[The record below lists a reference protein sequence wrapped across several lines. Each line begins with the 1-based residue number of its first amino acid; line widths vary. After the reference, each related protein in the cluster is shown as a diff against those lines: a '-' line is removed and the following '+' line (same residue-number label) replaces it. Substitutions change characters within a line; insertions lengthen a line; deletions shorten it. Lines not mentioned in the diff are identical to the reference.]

1 MDSGAVLA
9 SRFVVEQQV
18 AAGGMGTVYRAHD
31 RLDARPVALKVLH
44 SREAFDVER
53 FERESQ
59 ILAELSH
66 PGIVR
71 YVAHG
76 RTSAGDHYL
85 AMEWLEGE
93 DLAACLGR
101 RRLALAESLAV
112 LRRTA
117 DALAFAH
124 SRGIIHRDVKP
135 SNIFLVASD
144 VGQLKLVDFGIARPD
159 GESRR
164 LTYTGGILGTPGY
177 IAPEQ
182 IESGSSLDARA
193 DVFSLACVFYEC
205 VAGRPAFEGAHVMAA
220 LAKLLFQ
227 QTPRLRDVR
236 EDVPEPLERLI
247 DRMMAKNPDD
257 RPRDCGDVG
266 VELAQIAEA
275 LDAWATPRPPST
287 LASQRDSTMRSARPD
302 GFLTRSEQRLVSLVL
317 AGEPDDVQ
325 MSVAAAGGVP
335 SASDVSSVLQELSSE
350 GPGSSVPRSEV
361 RAAVEPYGA
370 HITEISRG
378 SLIAILAG
386 AGSAVDRAER
396 AARCALALRARFPGI
411 PLAVATGRGV
421 SSAKLIEGDVID
433 RGVRALRAAQAGA
446 VRLDDVTASVVGG
459 RLKVETDEN
468 GPFLATETAADESTP
483 VLLGKPSIWVGRI
496 RELSMLEGVFSGCV
510 SESLAS
516 AVLVIGP
523 AGAGKSRLRLEFL
536 TRVRR
541 QFGAVEILS
550 GRAESMAAGS
560 PFGLIADAI
569 HKAAGM
575 REGEPVEARRRK
587 LKRRL
592 GRHLSGEALS
602 RIAAFLGELSRTP
615 FPDGETSGLRAARDN
630 AMLMADA
637 TRAAWEDW
645 LAAECAAQPVLL
657 VLEDLHFGDPAT
669 VRLIDQT
676 LRNLRDL
683 PLMLLALA
691 RPEVNKQFPG
701 LWTDREVQ
709 TIKLGPLPAKASERM
724 VRSALGEETP
734 AETVARVVDRAD
746 GNPFYL
752 EELIRAVADGKGDV
766 LPDSVLGTVEAR
778 LDAEGHEAKRVLRA
792 ASIFGDRFSK
802 LAVSALLGGATRVK
816 ETETWLDA
824 LAARELIAPVSTPGW
839 LIPTDYVFRHAIVRE
854 AAYAMLTEPDRALG
868 HKLAGEWLERSG
880 HTDAMALAEHFR
892 LGGEPGRAVRWYR
905 RAAEQALEANDLAS
919 ALARAEMGVQCGATD
934 EELGRLRLV
943 EAEIGL
949 WQGEAVLAAQRGTEA
964 ASLVRTG
971 SSPWFRAIGQVIIAE
986 GKLGHFDRVEAWA
999 TRAAEAAGAISAR
1012 IMCLCEGATY
1022 LIFGGRYAAADALIQ
1037 MLEAV
1042 ASEAAGIE
1050 PQAVALYQEARAIRA
1065 QTKGDIGAALNG
1077 LTAALAAFE
1086 QAGDRRNACAVR
1098 ANLGFL
1104 YGELGDFEVAESALR
1119 TALAAAQRMGLDDLE
1134 KAALQNL
1141 GYVIAHLGQLEE
1153 AKLLEQRA
1161 AAAFQQQGERRM
1173 EGVTL
1178 TYLAKILLLSG
1189 DPGAAEREARAAVEA
1204 LTVAPPLRAAAV
1216 AVLSRALL
1224 AQGRQEE
1231 ALPAAREAFAQLEEA
1246 GSLEEGESLVR
1257 LVYAEALAAAGATRE
1272 AAEALAVARQ
1282 HLLDRAAKI
1291 SDAAWRERFLTCVPD
1306 NARTLSLAASG

>member
-9 SRFVVEQQV
+9 NRFVVGQQV

-31 RLDARPVALKVLH
+31 RLDDRPVALKVLH

-71 YVAHG
+71 YVTHG
-76 RTSAGDHYL
+76 RTGAEDHYL

-93 DLAACLGR
+93 DLAACLAR
-101 RRLALAESLAV
+101 RQLALAESLAV

-135 SNIFLVASD
+135 SNIFLVAGD
-144 VGQLKLVDFGIARPD
+144 VGQLRLVDFGIARPD

-182 IESGSSLDARA
+182 IEGGGALDARA

-205 VAGRPAFEGAHVMAA
+205 IAGRPAFEGAHVMAA

-227 QTPRLRDVR
+227 TTPRLREVR
-236 EDVPEPLERLI
+236 ADVPEPLERLM
-247 DRMMAKNPDD
+247 DRMMAKNPED

-266 VELAQIAEA
+266 VELAQIAEV
-275 LDAWATPRPPST
+275 LDGWATPRPAT
-287 LASQRDSTMRSARPD
+287 LASPRDATMRSARPD

-350 GPGSSVPRSEV
+350 GPGSAVPRSEV

-433 RGVRALRAAQAGA
+433 RGVRALRAAHAGA

-459 RLKVETDEN
+459 RLKVESDEN
-468 GPFLATETAADESTP
+468 GPFLATETAADESVP
-483 VLLGKPSIWVGRI
+483 VLLGKPSVWVGRI

-516 AVLVIGP
+516 AVLVIGA
-523 AGAGKSRLRLEFL
+523 AGSGKSRLRLEFL

-541 QFGAVEILS
+541 QFGSVEILS

-569 HKAAGM
+569 QKAAGM

-587 LKRRL
+587 LTRRL

-691 RPEVNKQFPG
+691 RPEVSKQFPG

-724 VRSALGEETP
+724 VRSALGEDTP
-734 AETVARVVDRAD
+734 AETVARVVERAD

-752 EELIRAVADGKGDV
+752 EELIRAVATGKGDV

-802 LAVSALLGGATRVK
+802 LAVAALLGGATRVK

-892 LGGEPGRAVRWYR
+892 RGGEPGRAVRWYR

-919 ALARAEMGVQCGATD
+919 ALARAEMGVQCGAAD

-943 EAEIGL
+943 EAEIAL
-949 WQGEAVLAAQRGTEA
+949 WQQETALAVQRGTEA

-1012 IMCLCEGATY
+1012 IMCLCEAAMY
-1022 LIFGGRYAAADALIQ
+1022 LIFGGRYTAADALIQ
-1037 MLEAV
+1037 MLEAA
-1042 ASEAAGIE
+1042 ASEPAGLE
-1050 PQAVALYQEARAIRA
+1050 PQAAGQYQQARAVRA
-1065 QTKGDIGAALNG
+1065 HTRGDIGAALSG
-1077 LTAALAAFE
+1077 FTAASAAFE
-1086 QAGDRRNACAVR
+1086 QAGDRRNACTTR
-1098 ANLGFL
+1098 SNLGFL
-1104 YGELGDFEVAESALR
+1104 YGELGDFEVAESELR
-1119 TALAAAQRMGLDDLE
+1119 TALAGAQRMGLDDLE
-1134 KAALQNL
+1134 TAALQNL

-1161 AAAFQQQGERRM
+1161 AAAFQQQGDRRM

-1178 TYLAKILLLSG
+1178 TYMAKIMLLSG
-1189 DPGAAEREARAAVEA
+1189 DPAAAEREARAAVEA
-1204 LTVAPPLRAAAV
+1204 LVVAPPLRAAAV

-1224 AQGRQEE
+1224 AQGRPEE
-1231 ALPAAREAFAQLEEA
+1231 ALPAAREAFVQLEEA

-1257 LVYAEALAAAGATRE
+1257 LAYAEALAAAGAARE

-1291 SDAAWRERFLTCVPD
+1291 SDASFRERFLTCVPD
-1306 NARTLSLAASG
+1306 NAKTLALAAAG

>member
-1 MDSGAVLA
+1 MDSGTVLA
-9 SRFVVEQQV
+9 SRFVVERQV
-18 AAGGMGTVYRAHD
+18 AAGGMGTVYRALD
-31 RLDARPVALKVLH
+31 RLDDRRVALKVLH

-76 RTSAGDHYL
+76 STGTGEHYL

-93 DLAACLGR
+93 DLSTCLAR
-101 RRLALAESLAV
+101 RQLTAAESLAV

-124 SRGIIHRDVKP
+124 ARGIIHRDVKP
-135 SNIFLVASD
+135 SNIFLVAGD

-159 GESRR
+159 RESRR

-182 IESGSSLDARA
+182 IESGSTHDARA

-205 VAGRPAFEGAHVMAA
+205 IAGRPAFEGAHVMAA

-227 QTPRLRDVR
+227 QTPKLREIRADL
-236 EDVPEPLERLI
+236 PEPLEQLI
-247 DRMMAKNPDD
+247 SRMMAKHPDD

-266 VELAQIAEA
+266 AQLAQIADV
-275 LDAWATPRPPST
+275 LDAWATPRPVT
-287 LASQRDSTMRSARPD
+287 LASPRDATMRSARGP

-317 AGEPDDVQ
+317 AGEPEDVET
-325 MSVAAAGGVP
+325 SVAAAGGVP
-335 SASDVSSVLQELSSE
+335 SASDVSSVLQELTGE
-350 GPGSSVPRSEV
+350 GPASAVPRSEV

-378 SLIAILAG
+378 SLVAILAG

-396 AARCALALRARFPGI
+396 AVRCALALRARFPGI

-433 RGVRALRAAQAGA
+433 RGVRALRATQAGI
-446 VRLDDVTASVVGG
+446 VRLDDVTASIVGG
-459 RLKVETDEN
+459 RLKVDADEE
-468 GPFLATETAADESTP
+468 GPFLAGETAADESTP
-483 VLLGKPSIWVGRI
+483 VLLGKPSLWVGRS

-516 AVLVIGP
+516 AVLVLGP

-541 QFGAVEILS
+541 QFGPVEILS
-550 GRAESMAAGS
+550 GRAESVAAGS

-569 HKAAGM
+569 RKTAGI
-575 REGEPVEARRRK
+575 REGEPVEGRRRK

-592 GRHLSGEALS
+592 GRHLSGEALD

-615 FPDGETSGLRAARDN
+615 FPDGEASGLRAARDN

-637 TRAAWEDW
+637 TRGAWEDW

-657 VLEDLHFGDPAT
+657 VLEDLQWGDAAT
-669 VRLIDQT
+669 VRLIDAT

-701 LWTDREVQ
+701 LWADREVQ
-709 TIKLGPLPAKASERM
+709 TIKLGPLPSKASERL
-724 VRSALGEETP
+724 VRSALGEDTP
-734 AETVARVVDRAD
+734 AETVARVVERAD

-802 LAVSALLGGATRVK
+802 LGVASLLGGAARMK
-816 ETETWLDA
+816 DTETWLDA
-824 LAARELIAPVSTPGW
+824 LSARELIAPASTPGW
-839 LIPTDYVFRHAIVRE
+839 LGPTDYVFRHAIVRE
-854 AAYAMLTEPDRALG
+854 AAYAMLTEQDRALG

-892 LGGEPGRAVRWYR
+892 LGGQPERAVRWYR
-905 RAAEQALEANDLAS
+905 RAAEQAIEANDLAS

-943 EAEIGL
+943 EAEASV
-949 WQGEAVLAAQRGTEA
+949 WRQDTALAAQRGAEA
-964 ASLVRTG
+964 ASLVRPG
-971 SSPWFRAIGQVIIAE
+971 SSTWFRAIAQVIIAE
-986 GKLGHFDRVEAWA
+986 GKLGHFDRVESWA
-999 TRAAEAAGAISAR
+999 ARVAEATGAPSAR
-1012 IMCLCEGATY
+1012 NMCLCEGATY
-1022 LIFGGRYAAADALIQ
+1022 LVFGGRYAAADRIIG
-1037 MLEAV
+1037 MLDAV
-1042 ASEAAGIE
+1042 ASGPASLDPQTAG
-1050 PQAVALYQEARAIRA
+1050 LYQQVRAIRA
-1065 QTKGDIGAALNG
+1065 QTKGDIGAALSG

-1098 ANLGFL
+1098 SNLGFL

-1119 TALAAAQRMGLDDLE
+1119 MALAAAQRMGLDDLE
-1134 KAALQNL
+1134 TAALQNL
-1141 GYVIAHLGQLEE
+1141 GYVIAHLGQLDE

-1161 AAAFQQQGERRM
+1161 AAAFQQQGDRRM

-1189 DPGAAEREARAAVEA
+1189 DPAAAEREARAAVEA

-1216 AVLSRALL
+1216 ALLSRALL
-1224 AQGRQEE
+1224 AQGRAAE
-1231 ALPAAREAFAQLEEA
+1231 ALPVAREAFAQLEET

-1257 LVYAEALAAAGATRE
+1257 LAYAEALAAAGAERA
-1272 AAEALAVARQ
+1272 AAEALAAAREQ
-1282 HLLDRAAKI
+1282 LLRRAEKI
-1291 SDAAWRERFLTCVPD
+1291 SDPSIRERFLTCVPD
-1306 NARTLSLAASG
+1306 NAKTLALASGST

>member
-1 MDSGAVLA
+1 MDPGVVLA
-9 SRFVVEQQV
+9 SRFVVDRQV

-31 RLDARPVALKVLH
+31 RLDDRPVALKTLQ

-53 FERESQ
+53 FEREAQ
-59 ILAELSH
+59 ILAELGH

-76 RTSAGDHYL
+76 RTGAGDHYL

-93 DLAACLGR
+93 DLAACLAR
-101 RRLALAESLAV
+101 RQLTLAESLAV

-135 SNIFLVASD
+135 SNIFLVAGD

-182 IESGSSLDARA
+182 IESGGALDARA

-205 VAGRPAFEGAHVMAA
+205 IAGRPAFEGAHVMAA

-236 EDVPEPLERLI
+236 ADVPDPLEALI
-247 DRMMAKNPDD
+247 DRMMAKNPEE

-266 VELAQIAEA
+266 AQLAQIAEA
-275 LDAWATPRPPST
+275 LDAWATPRPAT
-287 LASQRDSTMRSARPD
+287 LASQRDATMRSARPP

-317 AGEPDDVQ
+317 AGEPDDVE

-350 GPGSSVPRSEV
+350 GPGSAVPRSEV

-433 RGVRALRAAQAGA
+433 RGVRALRAAQAGV

-459 RLKVETDEN
+459 RLKVDTDEK
-468 GPFLATETAADESTP
+468 GPFLASETAAADESTP
-483 VLLGKPSIWVGRI
+483 VLLGKPSPWVGRS

-541 QFGAVEILS
+541 QVAAVEILS
-550 GRAESMAAGS
+550 GRAESVAAGS
-560 PFGLIADAI
+560 PYGLIADAI
-569 HKAAGM
+569 RKEAGM

-592 GRHLSGEALS
+592 GRHLSGDALN
-602 RIAAFLGELSRTP
+602 RIAAFLGELTRTP
-615 FPDGETSGLRAARDN
+615 FPDGETSGLRAAREN

-657 VLEDLHFGDPAT
+657 VLEDLHWGDPAT

-691 RPEVNKQFPG
+691 RPEVSKQFPG
-701 LWTDREVQ
+701 LWADREVQ
-709 TIKLGPLPAKASERM
+709 TIKLGPLPAKASERL
-724 VRSALGEETP
+724 VRSALGEDTP

-792 ASIFGDRFSK
+792 ASVFGDRFSK
-802 LAVSALLGGATRVK
+802 LAVAALLGGASRVK

-824 LAARELIAPVSTPGW
+824 LAARELIAPTSTPGW

-854 AAYAMLTEPDRALG
+854 AAYAMLTEQDRTLG

-892 LGGEPGRAVRWYR
+892 LGGEPARAVRWYR
-905 RAAEQALEANDLAS
+905 RAAEQAMEANDLAS
-919 ALARAEMGVQCGATD
+919 ALARAEMGIQCGATD

-943 EAEIGL
+943 EAEVSL
-949 WQGEAVLAAQRGTEA
+949 WQQETALAAQRGTEA
-964 ASLVRTG
+964 ASLVRPG
-971 SSPWFRAIGQVIIAE
+971 SPSWFRAIGHVVVAE

-999 TRAAEAAGAISAR
+999 ARAAEAVGALSAR
-1012 IMCLCEGATY
+1012 VMCLCEGATY
-1022 LIFGGRYAAADALIQ
+1022 LMFGGRYAAADTLIR
-1037 MLEAV
+1037 MLDAV
-1042 ASEAAGIE
+1042 AGETAGLDPQAAG
-1050 PQAVALYQEARAIRA
+1050 LYQQVRAIRA
-1065 QTKGDIGAALNG
+1065 QTRGDIGAALSG
-1077 LTAALAAFE
+1077 LTAALPAFE
-1086 QAGDRRNACAVR
+1086 QAGDRRNACSVR

-1104 YGELGDFEVAESALR
+1104 YGEVGDFETAESALR

-1134 KAALQNL
+1134 TAAVQNL

-1153 AKLLEQRA
+1153 AKQLEQRA
-1161 AAAFQQQGERRM
+1161 AAAFHQQGDRRM
-1173 EGVTL
+1173 EGVAL
-1178 TYLAKILLLSG
+1178 SYLAQILLRSG
-1189 DPGAAEREARAAVEA
+1189 DPAGAEREARAAVEA
-1204 LTVAPPLRAAAV
+1204 LQVAPPLRAAAV

-1224 AQGRQEE
+1224 AQGRPEE

-1257 LVYAEALAAAGATRE
+1257 LTYAEALAAAGAARE
-1272 AAEALAVARQ
+1272 AAEVLAAARE
-1282 HLLDRAAKI
+1282 HLLSRAAKI
-1291 SDAAWRERFLTCVPD
+1291 SDPTFRERFLTCVPD
-1306 NARTLSLAASG
+1306 NARTLALAAG

>member
-1 MDSGAVLA
+1 MDPGVVLA
-9 SRFVVEQQV
+9 SRFVVDRQV

-31 RLDARPVALKVLH
+31 RLDDRPVALKVLQ

-53 FERESQ
+53 FEREAQ
-59 ILAELSH
+59 ILAELGH

-93 DLAACLGR
+93 DLAACLAR
-101 RRLALAESLAV
+101 RQLTLAESLGV

-135 SNIFLVASD
+135 SNIFLVAGD

-182 IESGSSLDARA
+182 IESGVVLDARA

-205 VAGRPAFEGAHVMAA
+205 IAGRPAFEGAHVMAA

-236 EDVPEPLERLI
+236 TDVPEPLEALI
-247 DRMMAKNPDD
+247 DRMMAKNPED

-266 VELAQIAEA
+266 AQLAQIAEA
-275 LDAWATPRPPST
+275 LDAWATPRPAT
-287 LASQRDSTMRSARPD
+287 LASQRDATMRSARPA

-317 AGEPDDVQ
+317 AGEPDDVE

-350 GPGSSVPRSEV
+350 GPGSAVPRSEV

-433 RGVRALRAAQAGA
+433 RGVRALRAAQAGV

-459 RLKVETDEN
+459 RLKVDTDEK
-468 GPFLATETAADESTP
+468 GPFLASETAAADESTP
-483 VLLGKPSIWVGRI
+483 VLLGKPSLWVGRS

-541 QFGAVEILS
+541 QVAAVEILS
-550 GRAESMAAGS
+550 GRAESVAAGS
-560 PFGLIADAI
+560 PYGLIADAI
-569 HKAAGM
+569 RKAAGM

-592 GRHLSGEALS
+592 GRHLSGDALN
-602 RIAAFLGELSRTP
+602 RIAAFLGELTRTP
-615 FPDGETSGLRAARDN
+615 FPDGETSGLRAAREN

-657 VLEDLHFGDPAT
+657 VLEDLHWGDPAT

-691 RPEVNKQFPG
+691 RPEVGKQFPG
-701 LWTDREVQ
+701 LWADREVQ
-709 TIKLGPLPAKASERM
+709 TIKLGPLPAKASERL
-724 VRSALGEETP
+724 VRSALGEDTP

-802 LAVSALLGGATRVK
+802 LAVAALLGGASRVK

-824 LAARELIAPVSTPGW
+824 LAARELIAPTSTPGW

-854 AAYAMLTEPDRALG
+854 AAYAMLTEQDRTLG

-892 LGGEPGRAVRWYR
+892 LGGEPVRAVRWYR
-905 RAAEQALEANDLAS
+905 RAAEQAMEANDLAS
-919 ALARAEMGVQCGATD
+919 ALARAEMGIQCGATD

-943 EAEIGL
+943 EAEVSL
-949 WQGEAVLAAQRGTEA
+949 WQQETALAAQRGTEA
-964 ASLVRTG
+964 ASLVRPG
-971 SSPWFRAIGQVIIAE
+971 SPLWFRAIGHVVVAE

-999 TRAAEAAGAISAR
+999 ARAAEAAGALSAR
-1012 IMCLCEGATY
+1012 VMCLCEGATY
-1022 LIFGGRYAAADALIQ
+1022 LMFGGRYAAADTLIR
-1037 MLEAV
+1037 MLDAV
-1042 ASEAAGIE
+1042 AGEAAGLD
-1050 PQAVALYQEARAIRA
+1050 PQAAGLYQQVRAIRA
-1065 QTKGDIGAALNG
+1065 QTRGDIGAALSG
-1077 LTAALAAFE
+1077 LTAALPAFE
-1086 QAGDRRNACAVR
+1086 QAGDRRNACSVR

-1104 YGELGDFEVAESALR
+1104 YGEVGDFETAESALR

-1134 KAALQNL
+1134 TAAVQNL

-1153 AKLLEQRA
+1153 AKQLEQRA
-1161 AAAFQQQGERRM
+1161 AAAFHQQGDRRM
-1173 EGVTL
+1173 EGVAL
-1178 TYLAKILLLSG
+1178 SYLAQILLRSG
-1189 DPGAAEREARAAVEA
+1189 DPAGAEREARVAVEA
-1204 LTVAPPLRAAAV
+1204 LQVAPPLRAAAV

-1224 AQGRQEE
+1224 AQGRPEE

-1257 LVYAEALAAAGATRE
+1257 LTYAEALAAVGAARE
-1272 AAEALAVARQ
+1272 AAEVLAAARE
-1282 HLLDRAAKI
+1282 HLLGRAAKI
-1291 SDAAWRERFLTCVPD
+1291 SDPTFRERFLTCVPD
-1306 NARTLSLAASG
+1306 NARTLALAAG

>member
-1 MDSGAVLA
+1 MDPGTVLA
-9 SRFVVEQQV
+9 SRFVVDRQV
-18 AAGGMGTVYRAHD
+18 AAGGMGTVYRALD
-31 RLDARPVALKVLH
+31 RLDQRPVALKVLQ

-76 RTSAGDHYL
+76 RTGAGEHYL

-93 DLAACLGR
+93 DLAACLAR
-101 RRLALAESLAV
+101 RQLAVAESLSV

-135 SNIFLVASD
+135 SNIFLVAGD
-144 VGQLKLVDFGIARPD
+144 VAQLKLVDFGIARPD

-182 IESGSSLDARA
+182 IESGASHDARA

-205 VAGRPAFEGAHVMAA
+205 IAGRPAFEGAHVMAA

-227 QTPRLRDVR
+227 QTPRLREVR
-236 EDVPEPLERLI
+236 ADVPEPLDQLI
-247 DRMMAKNPDD
+247 DRMMAKSPED

-266 VELAQIAEA
+266 AQIAQIA
-275 LDAWATPRPPST
+275 DVLDAWAAPRPT
-287 LASQRDSTMRSARPD
+287 TMASQRDATMRSARPP

-317 AGEPDDVQ
+317 AGEPDDVE

-335 SASDVSSVLQELSSE
+335 SASDVSSVLQEITSE
-350 GPGSSVPRSEV
+350 GPGSTVPRSEV

-378 SLIAILAG
+378 SLVAILAG

-421 SSAKLIEGDVID
+421 SSATLIEGDVID
-433 RGVRALRAAQAGA
+433 RGMRALRAAQAGI
-446 VRLDDVTASVVGG
+446 VRLDDVTASIVGG
-459 RLKVETDEN
+459 RLKVEADEK
-468 GPFLATETAADESTP
+468 GPFLTASEAAADESTP
-483 VLLGKPSIWVGRI
+483 VLLGKPSLWVGRS

-523 AGAGKSRLRLEFL
+523 PGAGKSRLRLEFL

-541 QFGAVEILS
+541 QFGPVEILS
-550 GRAESMAAGS
+550 GRAESVAAGS

-569 HKAAGM
+569 RKAAGM

-592 GRHLSGEALS
+592 GRHLSGEALN
-602 RIAAFLGELSRTP
+602 RIAAFLGEISRTP
-615 FPDGETSGLRAARDN
+615 FLDGETSGLRAARDN

-657 VLEDLHFGDPAT
+657 VLEDLQWGDPAT

-691 RPEVNKQFPG
+691 RPEVNKQFPS
-701 LWTDREVQ
+701 LWIDREVQ

-734 AETVARVVDRAD
+734 AETVSRVVERAD

-792 ASIFGDRFSK
+792 ASVFGDRFSK
-802 LAVSALLGGATRVK
+802 LGVSALLGGATRVK

-824 LAARELIAPVSTPGW
+824 LAARELIAPASTPGW
-839 LIPTDYVFRHAIVRE
+839 LGPMDYVFRHAIVRE
-854 AAYAMLTEPDRALG
+854 AAYAMLTEPDRVLG

-880 HTDAMALAEHFR
+880 HTDAMALAQHFH
-892 LGGEPGRAVRWYR
+892 LGGEPARAVRWYR
-905 RAAEQALEANDLAS
+905 RAAEQAIEANDLAS
-919 ALARAEMGVQCGATD
+919 ALARAEMGVLCGAAD

-943 EAEIGL
+943 EAEASV
-949 WQGEAVLAAQRGTEA
+949 WRQETALAAQRGTEA
-964 ASLVRTG
+964 ASLVRQG
-971 SSPWFRAIGQVIIAE
+971 SSIWFRAIAQVIIAE

-999 TRAAEAAGAISAR
+999 ARVAEAPGGQSAR
-1012 IMCLCEGATY
+1012 IMCVCEAATY
-1022 LIFGGRYAAADALIQ
+1022 LIFGGRYAAADRLIR
-1037 MLEAV
+1037 MLDAV
-1042 ASEAAGIE
+1042 ASDPAALD
-1050 PQAVALYQEARAIRA
+1050 PQTAGLYEQVRAIRA
-1065 QTKGDIGAALNG
+1065 QTRGDVGAALSG
-1077 LTAALAAFE
+1077 LTAALEAFE
-1086 QAGDRRNACAVR
+1086 KAGDRRNACAVR
-1098 ANLGFL
+1098 ENLGFL

-1134 KAALQNL
+1134 TAALQNL

-1153 AKLLEQRA
+1153 AKQLEQRA
-1161 AAAFQQQGERRM
+1161 AAAFQQQGDRRM

-1189 DPGAAEREARAAVEA
+1189 DPAAAEREARAAVEA

-1224 AQGRQEE
+1224 AQGRGDE

-1257 LVYAEALAAAGATRE
+1257 LVYAEALAAGGAERE
-1272 AAEALAVARQ
+1272 AAEALAAARE
-1282 HLLDRAAKI
+1282 HLLCRAAKI
-1291 SDAAWRERFLTCVPD
+1291 TDPSFRERFLTCVPD
-1306 NARTLSLAASG
+1306 NARTLALAG

>member
-1 MDSGAVLA
+1 
-9 SRFVVEQQV
+9 
-18 AAGGMGTVYRAHD
+18 MGTVYRALD
-31 RLDARPVALKVLH
+31 RLDQRPVALKVLQ

-76 RTSAGDHYL
+76 RTGAGEHYL

-93 DLAACLGR
+93 DLAACLAR
-101 RRLALAESLAV
+101 RQLAAAESLTV

-135 SNIFLVASD
+135 SNIFLVAGD
-144 VGQLKLVDFGIARPD
+144 VAQLKLVDFGIARPD

-182 IESGSSLDARA
+182 IESGASHDARA

-205 VAGRPAFEGAHVMAA
+205 IAGRPAFEGAHVMAA

-227 QTPRLRDVR
+227 QTPRLREVR
-236 EDVPEPLERLI
+236 ADVPEPLEQLI
-247 DRMMAKNPDD
+247 DRMMAKSPED

-266 VELAQIAEA
+266 AQIAQIA
-275 LDAWATPRPPST
+275 DVLDAWAAPRPIT
-287 LASQRDSTMRSARPD
+287 MASRRDATMRSARPP

-317 AGEPDDVQ
+317 AGEPDDVE

-335 SASDVSSVLQELSSE
+335 SASDVSSVLQEISYE
-350 GPGSSVPRSEV
+350 GPGSAVPRSEV

-378 SLIAILAG
+378 SLVAILAG

-433 RGVRALRAAQAGA
+433 RGVRALRAAQVGI
-446 VRLDDVTASVVGG
+446 VRLDDVTASIVGG
-459 RLKVETDEN
+459 RLKVEADEK
-468 GPFLATETAADESTP
+468 GPFLTASEAAADESTP
-483 VLLGKPSIWVGRI
+483 VLLGKPSVWVGRS

-523 AGAGKSRLRLEFL
+523 PGAGKSRLRLEFL

-541 QFGAVEILS
+541 QFGPVEILS
-550 GRAESMAAGS
+550 GRAESVAAGS

-569 HKAAGM
+569 RKAAGM

-592 GRHLSGEALS
+592 GKHLSGEALD
-602 RIAAFLGELSRTP
+602 RIAAFLGEISRTP
-615 FPDGETSGLRAARDN
+615 FLDGETSGLRAARDN

-645 LAAECAAQPVLL
+645 LAAECAAQPVLI
-657 VLEDLHFGDPAT
+657 VLEDLQWGDPAT

-691 RPEVNKQFPG
+691 RPEVNKQFPS
-701 LWTDREVQ
+701 LWIDREVQ

-734 AETVARVVDRAD
+734 AETVVRVVERAD

-792 ASIFGDRFSK
+792 ASVFGDRFSK
-802 LAVSALLGGATRVK
+802 LGVAALLGGATRVK

-824 LAARELIAPVSTPGW
+824 LAARELIAPASTPGW
-839 LIPTDYVFRHAIVRE
+839 LGPMDYVFRHAIVRE
-854 AAYAMLTEPDRALG
+854 AAYAMLTEPDRVLG

-880 HTDAMALAEHFR
+880 HTDAMALAQHFH
-892 LGGEPGRAVRWYR
+892 LGGEPARAVRWYR
-905 RAAEQALEANDLAS
+905 RAAEQAIEANDLAS
-919 ALARAEMGVQCGATD
+919 ALARAEMGVLCGAAD

-943 EAEIGL
+943 EAEASV
-949 WQGEAVLAAQRGTEA
+949 WRQETALAAQRGTEA
-964 ASLVRTG
+964 ASLVRQG
-971 SSPWFRAIGQVIIAE
+971 SSIWFRAIAQVIIAE

-999 TRAAEAAGAISAR
+999 ARVAEAAGAQSAR
-1012 IMCLCEGATY
+1012 IMCVCEAATY
-1022 LIFGGRYAAADALIQ
+1022 LIFGGRYAAADRLIR
-1037 MLEAV
+1037 MLDAV
-1042 ASEAAGIE
+1042 ASDPAALD
-1050 PQAVALYQEARAIRA
+1050 PQTAGLYEQVRAIRA
-1065 QTKGDIGAALNG
+1065 QTRGDVGAALSG
-1077 LTAALAAFE
+1077 LTAALEAFE
-1086 QAGDRRNACAVR
+1086 KAGDRRNACAVR
-1098 ANLGFL
+1098 ENLGFL

-1134 KAALQNL
+1134 TAALQNL
-1141 GYVIAHLGQLEE
+1141 GYVIAHLGQLDE

-1161 AAAFQQQGERRM
+1161 AAAFQQQGDRRM

-1189 DPGAAEREARAAVEA
+1189 DPAAAEREARAAVEA

-1224 AQGRQEE
+1224 AQGRGDE

-1257 LVYAEALAAAGATRE
+1257 LAYAEALAAGGAERE
-1272 AAEALAVARQ
+1272 AAEALAAARE
-1282 HLLDRAAKI
+1282 HLLCRAAKI
-1291 SDAAWRERFLTCVPD
+1291 TDPSFRERFLTCVPD
-1306 NARTLSLAASG
+1306 NARTLALAG

>member
-1 MDSGAVLA
+1 MDPGAILA
-9 SRFVVEQQV
+9 SRFVVERQV
-18 AAGGMGTVYRAHD
+18 AAGGMGTVYRAQD
-31 RLDARPVALKVLH
+31 RLDARPVALKILQ

-53 FERESQ
+53 FEREAQ
-59 ILAELSH
+59 ILAELGH

-76 RTSAGDHYL
+76 RTGAGDHYL

-93 DLAACLGR
+93 DLAACLAR
-101 RRLALAESLAV
+101 RKLTVAESLAV

-135 SNIFLVASD
+135 SNIFLVAGD

-182 IESGSSLDARA
+182 IEGGGALDARA

-205 VAGRPAFEGAHVMAA
+205 IAGRPAFEGAHVMAA

-227 QTPRLRDVR
+227 QTPRLRDAR
-236 EDVPEPLERLI
+236 ADVPEPLEALVN
-247 DRMMAKNPDD
+247 RMMAKNPED

-266 VELAQIAEA
+266 AQLAQIAEA
-275 LDAWATPRPPST
+275 LDAWATPRPAT
-287 LASQRDSTMRSARPD
+287 LASERDATMRSARPP

-317 AGEPDDVQ
+317 AGEPDDVE

-335 SASDVSSVLQELSSE
+335 SASDVSSVLQELSNE
-350 GPGSSVPRSEV
+350 GPGSAVPRSEV

-433 RGVRALRAAQAGA
+433 RGMRALRAAQAGV

-459 RLKVETDEN
+459 RLKVDMDEK
-468 GPFLATETAADESTP
+468 GPFLASETAAADESTP
-483 VLLGKPSIWVGRI
+483 VLLGKPSPWVGRS

-550 GRAESMAAGS
+550 GRAESVAAGS
-560 PFGLIADAI
+560 PYGLIADAI
-569 HKAAGM
+569 RKAAGM

-587 LKRRL
+587 LKRL
-592 GRHLSGEALS
+592 VGRRLSGDALN
-602 RIAAFLGELSRTP
+602 RIAAFLGELTRTP
-615 FPDGETSGLRAARDN
+615 FPDGETSGLRAAREN

-657 VLEDLHFGDPAT
+657 VLEDLHWGDPAT

-691 RPEVNKQFPG
+691 RPEVSKQFPG

-709 TIKLGPLPAKASERM
+709 TIKLGPLPAKASERL

-734 AETVARVVDRAD
+734 AETVARVVERAD

-752 EELIRAVADGKGDV
+752 EELIRAVANGKGDV

-802 LAVSALLGGATRVK
+802 LAVAALLGGASRVK

-824 LAARELIAPVSTPGW
+824 LAARELIAPASTPGW
-839 LIPTDYVFRHAIVRE
+839 LIPTEYVFRHAIVRE
-854 AAYAMLTEPDRALG
+854 AAYAMLTEQDRALG

-892 LGGEPGRAVRWYR
+892 LGGEPSRAVRWYR
-905 RAAEQALEANDLAS
+905 RAAEQAMEANDLAS
-919 ALARAEMGVQCGATD
+919 ASTRAVMGIECGATD

-943 EAEIGL
+943 EAEVSL
-949 WQGEAVLAAQRGTEA
+949 WQQETALAAQRGTEA
-964 ASLVRTG
+964 ASLVRPG
-971 SSPWFRAIGQVIIAE
+971 SPSWFRAIGQVIVAE

-999 TRAAEAAGAISAR
+999 ARAAEAVGALSAR
-1012 IMCLCEGATY
+1012 VMCLCEGATY
-1022 LIFGGRYAAADALIQ
+1022 LIFGGRYAAADTLIR
-1037 MLEAV
+1037 MLDGV
-1042 ASEAAGIE
+1042 ASETAGLDPQAAG
-1050 PQAVALYQEARAIRA
+1050 LYQQVRAIRA
-1065 QTKGDIGAALNG
+1065 QTKGDIGAALSG
-1077 LTAALAAFE
+1077 LTAALPAFE
-1086 QAGDRRNACAVR
+1086 QAGDRRNACSVR
-1098 ANLGFL
+1098 SNLGFL
-1104 YGELGDFEVAESALR
+1104 YGEVGDFEMAESALR

-1134 KAALQNL
+1134 TAALQNL
-1141 GYVIAHLGQLEE
+1141 GYVIAHLGQIEE

-1161 AAAFQQQGERRM
+1161 AAAFHQQGDRRM
-1173 EGVTL
+1173 EGVAL
-1178 TYLAKILLLSG
+1178 TYLAQILLRSG
-1189 DPGAAEREARAAVEA
+1189 DPAGAEREARAAVEA
-1204 LTVAPPLRAAAV
+1204 LKVAPPLRAAAV

-1224 AQGRQEE
+1224 AQGRPAE

-1257 LVYAEALAAAGATRE
+1257 LTYAEALAAAGAARE
-1272 AAEALAVARQ
+1272 AAAALAAARE
-1282 HLLDRAAKI
+1282 HLLGRAAKI
-1291 SDAAWRERFLTCVPD
+1291 SDPTFRERFLTCVPD
-1306 NARTLSLAASG
+1306 NARTLALAAG